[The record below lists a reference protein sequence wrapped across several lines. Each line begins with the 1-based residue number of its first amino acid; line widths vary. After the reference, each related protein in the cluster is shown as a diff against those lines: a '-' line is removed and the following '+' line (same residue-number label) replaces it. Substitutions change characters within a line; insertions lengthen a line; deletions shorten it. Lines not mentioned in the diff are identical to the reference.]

1 MIQAD
6 RVIGVT
12 LRLLVVVG
20 VVSEEMALTCRIQKL
35 WGLGYQTSKT
45 HQV

>member
-6 RVIGVT
+6 RVVGVT
-12 LRLLVVVG
+12 LRLLVVG